1 MKFNI
6 FAKIKSLFVKDE
18 ETSSTK
24 ADQNNAQRKTS
35 VVYRNSNRFLKIGE
49 NDCGLILHEDNQV
62 EVIFT
67 KYYENKQEI
76 TPNEELLMA
85 LTIYLKQPG
94 FGEMLI
100 SEFHRIAEKNTK
112 LFEDKNSTKKD

>member
-1 MKFNI
+1 M
-6 FAKIKSLFVKDE
+6 
-18 ETSSTK
+18 
-24 ADQNNAQRKTS
+24 
-35 VVYRNSNRFLKIGE
+35 
-49 NDCGLILHEDNQV
+49 HEDNQV

-112 LFEDKNSTKKD
+112 IFEDKNSIKKD

>member
-1 MKFNI
+1 MFKIFN
-6 FAKIKSLFVKDE
+6 KIKSLFIKNSADE
-18 ETSSTK
+18 DK
-24 ADQNNAQRKTS
+24 AQQNNIKKKTS
-35 VVYRNSNRFLKIGE
+35 VIYKNKNRFLKIGE

-76 TPNEELLMA
+76 TSNEELLMA

-100 SEFHRIAEKNTK
+100 SEFHRIAEKNTRI
-112 LFEDKNSTKKD
+112 FEENTSTKKE